1 MRPRPGILRVEEA
14 SGFLPV
20 FTLCAISFDLFNEF
34 DQEDLQRN
42 FMQICLENEIGKWP
56 QPDVQREF
64 IDDQIL
70 FSKTLTTTI
79 LKEES
84 KLDHCLVT
92 DSFPKK

>member
-1 MRPRPGILRVEEA
+1 MVIILDDRTDIWGNIDNLININAFFFFKEEKNRLNYVKEK
-14 SGFLPV
+14 FLK
-20 FTLCAISFDLFNEF
+20 D
-34 DQEDLQRN
+34 D
-42 FMQICLENEIGKWP
+42 
-56 QPDVQREF
+56 
-64 IDDQIL
+64 DDQIL